1 MHHQLNYEEGLPRGV
16 RPKDLQIRKDPTFE
30 PISDVFQIK
39 RNDILDDPEKNL
51 VELLLDESSNVAVT
65 MEIDLTKEFLI
76 RVIHLVRTQNFPKN

>member
-1 MHHQLNYEEGLPRGV
+1 MHHQLNYEESLRRGV

-51 VELLLDESSNVAVT
+51 DLLLDESSNSAVT

-76 RVIHLVRTQNFPKN
+76 RVIHFVRTQNFPKN